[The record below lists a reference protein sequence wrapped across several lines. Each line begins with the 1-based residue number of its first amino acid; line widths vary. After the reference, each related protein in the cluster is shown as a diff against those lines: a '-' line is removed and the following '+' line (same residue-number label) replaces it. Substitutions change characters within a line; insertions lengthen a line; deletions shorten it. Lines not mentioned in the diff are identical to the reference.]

1 MESEAA
7 TCVDNSSREEIAT
20 TEIVADSPMVVVV
33 AVAVAAAAAATT
45 EEEARVTPTALAVI
59 VIVTETA
66 LAPETETTAEEEEAM
81 IVATAEEETVKIV
94 HETRANVSHFRK
106 ETATEATLAASST
119 YLSNL
124 L

>member
-1 MESEAA
+1 M
-7 TCVDNSSREEIAT
+7 
-20 TEIVADSPMVVVV
+20 EIVADSPMVVVQ
-33 AVAVAAAAAATT
+33 AVAAAPAAAATT

-66 LAPETETTAEEEEAM
+66 LAPETETTAGEAM
-81 IVATAEEETVKIV
+81 IVAIATVGTVQIV
-94 HETRANVSHFRK
+94 HATRANVSHSRK
-106 ETATEATLAASST
+106 ETATEAALAASST